1 MVEEENTGRLQH
13 FLWFVLTER
22 GPSSSIIILFKVQNT
37 HPFDWS
43 IEFHLSSEL
52 RFRGII
58 VLNKIFKTE
67 K

>member
-1 MVEEENTGRLQH
+1 MVEEESTERLQH
-13 FLWFVLTER
+13 FLWSVLTER
-22 GPSSSIIILFKVQNT
+22 GKLSSIIILFKVHNT

>member
-1 MVEEENTGRLQH
+1 MVEEENAGRPQH
-13 FLWFVLTER
+13 FLWLAFTER
-22 GPSSSIIILFKVQNT
+22 RPSSSIIILFTVQNT

-43 IEFHLSSEL
+43 IEFHLSPEL

-58 VLNKIFKTE
+58 VLNNIFKTE